1 MVRLLVCVNK
11 QSIKQLLDLAFAVG
25 SLTLTQPC
33 LFHRSPKPPSI
44 IVLIYQGF
52 FYSSPPPT
60 PPSSPVLMYFYRHAQ
75 LRSET
80 RTGRIKIGISVFPL
94 FCFVFGWSRIV

>member
-25 SLTLTQPC
+25 SLTLTQPG

-44 IVLIYQGF
+44 IVLIITITKLSNLIG
-52 FYSSPPPT
+52 S
-60 PPSSPVLMYFYRHAQ
+60 Q
-75 LRSET
+75 L
-80 RTGRIKIGISVFPL
+80 P
-94 FCFVFGWSRIV
+94 

>member
-44 IVLIYQGF
+44 IVLIYQVF
-52 FYSSPPPT
+52 FIAHPP
-60 PPSSPVLMYFYRHAQ
+60 LQ
-75 LRSET
+75 
-80 RTGRIKIGISVFPL
+80 
-94 FCFVFGWSRIV
+94 SRINVFLPTCPICAQKLVLGGFKLVFQFFLCFALFSVGDGLFK